1 MSQREKT
8 LLLLGVILIICSLVI
23 SEWLNPPQPTSPS
36 LHAGQSRNKPP
47 FSQSG
52 LTLNI
57 PESKRTVTLKNPRN
71 IFAPLKNP
79 HMPKTVKAPPPQ
91 HVHPPSLQPSR
102 PLPSTQPLGPSS
114 AELAVRQAEQ
124 EMQQYKFLGYLT
136 KEGVQQGFLS
146 KGQEIYIVKQGEV
159 FENDLEI
166 KSIGSTE
173 IVLSKHVKQAGS
185 TVEITLPLTEDGQD
199 AF

>member
-1 MSQREKT
+1 M
-8 LLLLGVILIICSLVI
+8 
-23 SEWLNPPQPTSPS
+23 
-36 LHAGQSRNKPP
+36 NKQP
-47 FSQSG
+47 FSSSAFA
-52 LTLNI
+52 LNL
-57 PESKRTVTLKNPRN
+57 PESKRTMILKNPRN

-79 HMPKTVKAPPPQ
+79 HVPKTVKAPPPQ

-102 PLPSTQPLGPSS
+102 PLPSTQPVGPSS

-146 KGQEIYIVKQGEV
+146 KGQEIYIVKQGET
-159 FENDLEI
+159 FKDDLKI

-173 IVLSKHVKQAGS
+173 IVLSKHVKQAGAI
-185 TVEITLPLTEDGQD
+185 VETTLPLTKDGQD

>member
-8 LLLLGVILIICSLVI
+8 LLLGGVVLILCSLAL

-36 LHAGQSRNKPP
+36 LHAGQSKNKPL
-47 FSQSG
+47 FSQFG
-52 LTLNI
+52 LTLKLS
-57 PESKRTVTLKNPRN
+57 ESKRTMPLKNPRN

-79 HMPKTVKAPPPQ
+79 DVPKKVQVSPEHPSPPPSPVQ
-91 HVHPPSLQPSR
+91 PVRPPAS
-102 PLPSTQPLGPSS
+102 PLLTGPSP
-114 AELAVRQAEQ
+114 AELAAREAKE

-159 FENDLEI
+159 VADDLEI
-166 KSIGSTE
+166 KSLSPMAV
-173 IVLSKHVKQAGS
+173 VLSKRVKQAGT
-185 TVEITLPLTEDGQD
+185 TVETTLPLTKD